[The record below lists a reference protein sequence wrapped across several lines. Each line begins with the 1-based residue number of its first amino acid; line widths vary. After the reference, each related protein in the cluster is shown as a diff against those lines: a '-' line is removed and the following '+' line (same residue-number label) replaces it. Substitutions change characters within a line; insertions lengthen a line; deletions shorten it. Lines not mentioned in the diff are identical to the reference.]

1 MQATHIAQ
9 TLVSRMQAN
18 GMHVNQ
24 VSQTNMDG
32 NVEITIQAKDL
43 GLKSLT
49 IKMQEVEISR
59 PLIED
64 FNFLGEDEGF
74 VDHVD
79 YSPDSSREIV
89 PALDEEM

>member
-1 MQATHIAQ
+1 MQTEHIAQ
-9 TLVSRMQAN
+9 LVSRMQAN

-24 VSQTNMDG
+24 VTAQDG

-43 GLKSLT
+43 GLKSIT
-49 IKMQEVEISR
+49 IKMEEEVSR

-64 FNFLGEDEGF
+64 FDLLGPDEGF

-79 YSPDSSREIV
+79 YSPETARELV
-89 PALDEEM
+89 SVADEEI